1 MTPRSATPVPRL
13 SPARRFGPLVAVLLA
28 IALVAAIASTGH
40 ETQDLAVGGT
50 GGTAA
55 ATAKAKVAQRDPNL
69 PITYQEAKQDG
80 TLAKYDFGRN
90 CDPRTGRVKVP
101 SLYAPPC
108 LAAPRAVKGGATAQG
123 VTAKTITI
131 VLYQPADQDLAAVL
145 QAKLDPPSR
154 VQKTEEAFLDMF
166 QHTFNTWGR
175 KIVIK
180 RLKGSGVDETSARAD
195 AVKVDEEY
203 HAFASLNGPSQA
215 PAYADELASR
225 HVLCIN
231 CGLGVPDSTYQTNAP
246 YMWGPLQTAEQFLLN
261 VGDYIV
267 NRLLHRKAAHAG
279 DPAFR
284 SRQRSFGVVHFEQDP
299 PVFGGVEKLV
309 AAQGKKR
316 GFEAKAQLT
325 YQLILDKL
333 GEQART
339 IVAKLK
345 SEHVTTV
352 IFLGDPIMPI
362 NLTKAATEQNYF
374 PEWIITGTVLTDT
387 TTLGRLYDQKQWSH
401 AFGVSSIPVPTGQKN
416 AEGWRLHKWYFGTDP
431 VAKLTATLIYQAIQQ
446 FMLGVHMAG
455 PKLSTD
461 TFRGGMFKYP
471 ASGGGPTTGQVS
483 YGNKKVFD
491 APAVGFPA
499 KPDYLG
505 VDDMTEIW
513 WDSKSRATDEQG
525 VPGVGVVR
533 YANGGKRFLPGKMPK
548 RADDAFKVAG
558 SVYKYDTAPPEDRPP
573 SYPSPHNGG

>member
-1 MTPRSATPVPRL
+1 MTPRTGSPVPRL
-13 SPARRFGPLVAVLLA
+13 GPARRFGPLVAIIVA
-28 IALVAAIASTGH
+28 IGLVAVLASTGH
-40 ETQDLAVGGT
+40 DKQDLAAGGT
-50 GGTAA
+50 GDTAN
-55 ATAKAKVAQRDPNL
+55 ATAEAKVAERDPNL
-69 PITYQEAKQDG
+69 PITYQEAKKDG
-80 TLAKYDFGRN
+80 TLAKRNFGPD
-90 CDPRTGRVKVP
+90 CDPKTGRIKMP
-101 SLYAPPC
+101 TLYAPPC
-108 LAAPRAVKGGATAQG
+108 VAAPPGVKGGATFQG
-123 VTAKTITI
+123 VTATTITI

-145 QAKLDPPSR
+145 QAKLDPQSK
-154 VQKTEEAFLDMF
+154 VQKTELAFLDMF

-180 RLKGSGVDETSARAD
+180 RIKGSGVDETSARAD
-195 AVKVDEEY
+195 AVKVDEEL
-203 HAFASLNGPSQA
+203 HAFASLGGPSQA

-246 YMWGPLQTAEQFLLN
+246 YMWGPFQTPEQFILN
-261 VGDYIV
+261 LGDYVV

-284 SRQRSFGVVHFEQDP
+284 SRERSFGVVHFEQDP
-299 PVFGGVEKLV
+299 PVFGGVDKLV

-316 GFEAKAQLT
+316 GFVPRTEIT
-325 YQLILDKL
+325 YQLQLDKL
-333 GEQART
+333 GEEART

-345 SEHVTTV
+345 AERVTTV

-401 AFGVSSIPVPTGQKN
+401 AFGISSIPVTTGQKN
-416 AEGWRLHKWYFGTDP
+416 AEGWRLHRWYFGTDP
-431 VAKLTATLIYQAIQQ
+431 VARLTAPLIYQGIQQ

-455 PKLSTD
+455 PKLTPD
-461 TFRGGMFKYP
+461 TFRGGMFRYP
-471 ASGGGPTTGQVS
+471 PSGGGPTSGRVS
-483 YGNKKVFD
+483 YGNRKVFD
-491 APAVGFPA
+491 APQLGFPA

-513 WDSKSRATDEQG
+513 WDAKTHASDEQG
-525 VPGVGVVR
+525 VP
-533 YANGGKRFLPGKMPK
+533 
-548 RADDAFKVAG
+548 
-558 SVYKYDTAPPEDRPP
+558 
-573 SYPSPHNGG
+573 